1 MRSSDRMRLGMTY
14 MSELAVFPD
23 LSIEENI
30 RVGAQ
35 ALGHADPGA
44 RVEEL
49 YGVFPALR
57 EKRRAPASS
66 LSGGQRKMLGIA
78 KALAAE
84 PRLLVMDEPSAG
96 LSPLFVKE
104 VIRILSDLRGR
115 GLGAFDR
122 RAEYRLPRS
131 GDAGI
136 RAGRRAYP
144 VLRHG
149 RGNDRQRSAAARL
162 FRTEVM
168 RTIRIGSGAGY
179 SGDRIEPAVE
189 LAEKGDIQY
198 LVFECL
204 GERTV
209 ALAQQAR
216 MKNPE
221 SGYDPLLEE
230 RMRAVLPLCAAKG
243 IKIVT
248 NMGAANPLAAARK
261 TAEIAKS
268 LGLSS
273 LKIAA
278 VVGDDVLDAC
288 KDGDLP
294 IMEFDGTIK
303 QLGNRLLSAN
313 AYLGAEPMAQALSG
327 GADVV
332 ITGRASD
339 PALFLAP
346 MIHAFGWA
354 MDDWNLLGQGTVAG
368 HLLECAGQITG
379 GYFADPGYKDVQGLA
394 RLGFPI
400 GEVGED
406 GSLVITKVAGSG
418 GAVTAQTCKEQ
429 LLYEVHDPRQYIQP
443 DVVADFSQVKVEEIA
458 PDRVRVSGG
467 RGTKRTDTLKVSVGY
482 VDSFIGE
489 GQISYA
495 GPGALARGRLA
506 LEIVRERLK
515 LTGVAASELRFE
527 LIGVDSLHG
536 AEVSAHAN
544 EPYEVRV
551 RVAGRTENLREAIRI
566 GNEVETLYTNGP
578 AAGGGAF
585 KSARDVVAVASVLLP
600 RELAK
605 PSVQFV
611 GA

>member
-1 MRSSDRMRLGMTY
+1 
-14 MSELAVFPD
+14 
-23 LSIEENI
+23 
-30 RVGAQ
+30 
-35 ALGHADPGA
+35 
-44 RVEEL
+44 
-49 YGVFPALR
+49 
-57 EKRRAPASS
+57 
-66 LSGGQRKMLGIA
+66 
-78 KALAAE
+78 
-84 PRLLVMDEPSAG
+84 
-96 LSPLFVKE
+96 
-104 VIRILSDLRGR
+104 
-115 GLGAFDR
+115 
-122 RAEYRLPRS
+122 
-131 GDAGI
+131 
-136 RAGRRAYP
+136 
-144 VLRHG
+144 
-149 RGNDRQRSAAARL
+149 
-162 FRTEVM
+162 M

-179 SGDRIEPAVE
+179 SGDRIEPAIE

-216 MKNPE
+216 MKNPD

-248 NMGAANPLAAARK
+248 NMGAANPEAAARK
-261 TAEIAKS
+261 TADIARS
-268 LGLSS
+268 LGLSA

-278 VVGDDVLDAC
+278 IVGDDVLDAC

-294 IMEFDGTIK
+294 IMEFNGTIR

-313 AYLGAEPMAQALSG
+313 AYLGAEPMAQALTS
-327 GADVV
+327 GADIV

-379 GYFADPGYKDVQGLA
+379 GYFADPGYKDVSDLA

-429 LLYEVHDPRQYIQP
+429 LLYEVHDPAKYFQP
-443 DVVADFSQVKVEEIA
+443 DVVADFSQVKVEEIG

-467 RGTKRTDTLKVSVGY
+467 RGAKRTDTLKVSVGY
-482 VDSFIGE
+482 VDGYIGE

-515 LTGVAASELRFE
+515 LIGVDASEWRFE
-527 LIGVDSLHG
+527 LVGVDSLHG
-536 AEVSAHAN
+536 PEVSARAN

-551 RVAGRTENLREAIRI
+551 RVSGRSENLREAVRI
-566 GNEVETLYTNGP
+566 GNEVEALYTNGP
-578 AAGGGAF
+578 AAGGGAW

-605 PSVQFV
+605 PQVRFV

>member
-1 MRSSDRMRLGMTY
+1 
-14 MSELAVFPD
+14 
-23 LSIEENI
+23 
-30 RVGAQ
+30 
-35 ALGHADPGA
+35 
-44 RVEEL
+44 
-49 YGVFPALR
+49 
-57 EKRRAPASS
+57 
-66 LSGGQRKMLGIA
+66 
-78 KALAAE
+78 
-84 PRLLVMDEPSAG
+84 
-96 LSPLFVKE
+96 
-104 VIRILSDLRGR
+104 
-115 GLGAFDR
+115 
-122 RAEYRLPRS
+122 
-131 GDAGI
+131 
-136 RAGRRAYP
+136 
-144 VLRHG
+144 
-149 RGNDRQRSAAARL
+149 
-162 FRTEVM
+162 M

-189 LAEKGDIQY
+189 LAEKGEIQY

-221 SGYDPLLEE
+221 AGYDPLLEE

-248 NMGAANPLAAARK
+248 NMGAAHPEAAARK
-261 TAEIAKS
+261 TAEIARS
-268 LGLSS
+268 LGLSA

-278 VVGDDVLDAC
+278 IVGDDVLDAC
-288 KDGDLP
+288 KAADFP
-294 IMEFDGTIK
+294 IMEFDGTVR

-313 AYLGAEPMAQALSG
+313 AYLGAEPMAQALND

-379 GYFADPGYKDVQGLA
+379 GYFADPGYKDVADLA

-418 GAVTAQTCKEQ
+418 GAVSVRTCKEQ
-429 LLYEVHDPRQYIQP
+429 LLYEVHDPRQYFQP
-443 DVVADFSQVKVEEIA
+443 DVVADFSQVRVEEIA
-458 PDRVRVSGG
+458 DDRVRVSGG
-467 RGTKRTDTLKVSVGY
+467 RGTKRTDTLKVSLGY

-506 LEIVRERLK
+506 LDIVRERLK
-515 LTGVAASELRFE
+515 LTGVATSELRFD

-536 AEVSAHAN
+536 AQVSLHAN

-551 RVAGRTENLREAIRI
+551 RVTGRTESLREAVRI

-578 AAGGGAF
+578 AGGGGAW

-600 RELAK
+600 RELAR
-605 PSVQFV
+605 PVVHFV
-611 GA
+611 ET

>member
-1 MRSSDRMRLGMTY
+1 
-14 MSELAVFPD
+14 
-23 LSIEENI
+23 
-30 RVGAQ
+30 
-35 ALGHADPGA
+35 
-44 RVEEL
+44 
-49 YGVFPALR
+49 
-57 EKRRAPASS
+57 
-66 LSGGQRKMLGIA
+66 
-78 KALAAE
+78 
-84 PRLLVMDEPSAG
+84 
-96 LSPLFVKE
+96 
-104 VIRILSDLRGR
+104 
-115 GLGAFDR
+115 
-122 RAEYRLPRS
+122 
-131 GDAGI
+131 
-136 RAGRRAYP
+136 
-144 VLRHG
+144 
-149 RGNDRQRSAAARL
+149 
-162 FRTEVM
+162 M

-179 SGDRIEPAVE
+179 SGDRIEPAIE
-189 LAEKGDIQY
+189 LAEKGDIDY

-216 MKNPE
+216 MKNPD

-230 RMRAVLPLCAAKG
+230 RMRAVLPLCAVKG

-248 NMGAANPLAAARK
+248 NMGAANPFAAARK
-261 TAEIAKS
+261 TAEIARS

-313 AYLGAEPMAQALSG
+313 AYLGAAPMAEALRH
-327 GADVV
+327 GADIV

-346 MIHAFGWA
+346 MIHAFGWK

-379 GYFADPGYKDVQGLA
+379 GYFADPGFKDIPDLA

-406 GSLVITKVAGSG
+406 GSLVITKVEGSG

-429 LLYEVHDPRQYIQP
+429 LLYEVHDPTRYIQP

-458 PDRVRVSGG
+458 KDRVRVSGG
-467 RGTKRTDTLKVSVGY
+467 RGTKRTGTLKVSVGY

-536 AEVSAHAN
+536 PQVSTHAN

-551 RVAGRTENLREAIRI
+551 RVAGRTENLREAVRI

-605 PSVQFV
+605 PSIQFV
-611 GA
+611 EA

>member
-1 MRSSDRMRLGMTY
+1 
-14 MSELAVFPD
+14 
-23 LSIEENI
+23 
-30 RVGAQ
+30 
-35 ALGHADPGA
+35 
-44 RVEEL
+44 
-49 YGVFPALR
+49 
-57 EKRRAPASS
+57 
-66 LSGGQRKMLGIA
+66 
-78 KALAAE
+78 
-84 PRLLVMDEPSAG
+84 
-96 LSPLFVKE
+96 
-104 VIRILSDLRGR
+104 
-115 GLGAFDR
+115 
-122 RAEYRLPRS
+122 
-131 GDAGI
+131 
-136 RAGRRAYP
+136 
-144 VLRHG
+144 
-149 RGNDRQRSAAARL
+149 
-162 FRTEVM
+162 M

-189 LAEKGDIQY
+189 LAEKGNIQY

-221 SGYDPLLEE
+221 AGFDPLLEE
-230 RMRAVLPLCAAKG
+230 RMRAVLPLCGDRG

-248 NMGAANPLAAARK
+248 NMGAANPAAAARK
-261 TAEIAKS
+261 IVEIGKS

-273 LKIAA
+273 LKVAA
-278 VVGDDVLDAC
+278 IIGDDVLEPC
-288 KDGDLP
+288 KESDLP

-313 AYLGAEPMAQALSG
+313 AYLGAEPMAEALRA

-346 MIHAFGWA
+346 MLHAFGWA
-354 MDDWNLLGQGTVAG
+354 MDNCNLLGQGTVAG

-379 GYFADPGYKDVQGLA
+379 GYFADPPYKDVPDLA

-406 GSLVITKVAGSG
+406 GSLVVTKVEGSG
-418 GAVTAQTCKEQ
+418 GKVTAQTCKEQ
-429 LLYEVHDPRQYIQP
+429 LLYEVHDPTRYLQP
-443 DVVADFSQVKVEEIA
+443 DVTADFSNVTVEEIGK
-458 PDRVRVSGG
+458 DRVRVTGG
-467 RGTKRTDTLKVSVGY
+467 RGSKRPATLKVSVGY

-506 LEIVRERLK
+506 LEIVRERLR
-515 LTGVAASELRFE
+515 LTGVAASELRFD

-536 AEVSAHAN
+536 SQVSARAA

-551 RVAGRTENLREAIRI
+551 RVTGRTENLREAIRI

-578 AAGGGAF
+578 AGGGGAF

-600 RELAK
+600 RELVR
-605 PSVQFV
+605 PQVQFV
-611 GA
+611 AG

>member
-1 MRSSDRMRLGMTY
+1 
-14 MSELAVFPD
+14 
-23 LSIEENI
+23 
-30 RVGAQ
+30 
-35 ALGHADPGA
+35 
-44 RVEEL
+44 
-49 YGVFPALR
+49 
-57 EKRRAPASS
+57 
-66 LSGGQRKMLGIA
+66 
-78 KALAAE
+78 
-84 PRLLVMDEPSAG
+84 
-96 LSPLFVKE
+96 
-104 VIRILSDLRGR
+104 
-115 GLGAFDR
+115 
-122 RAEYRLPRS
+122 
-131 GDAGI
+131 
-136 RAGRRAYP
+136 
-144 VLRHG
+144 
-149 RGNDRQRSAAARL
+149 
-162 FRTEVM
+162 M

-179 SGDRIEPAVE
+179 SGDRIEPALE
-189 LAEKGDIQY
+189 LAEQGDLQY

-216 MKNPE
+216 MKNPDA
-221 SGYDPLLEE
+221 GFDPLLEE

-248 NMGAANPLAAARK
+248 NMGAANPVAAARE

-273 LKIAA
+273 LRIAA
-278 VVGDDVLDAC
+278 IVGDDVLDAC
-288 KDGDLP
+288 KDGDLK
-294 IMEFDGTIK
+294 IMEFDGSIK

-313 AYLGAEPMAQALSG
+313 AYLGAEPMAQALTE
-327 GADVV
+327 GADIV

-379 GYFADPGYKDVQGLA
+379 GYFADPPYKDIPDLA

-406 GSLVITKVAGSG
+406 GRLVITKVAGSG

-429 LLYEVHDPRQYIQP
+429 LLYEVHDPRRYIQP
-443 DVVADFSQVKVEEIA
+443 DVVADFSNVRVEEIGK
-458 PDRVRVSGG
+458 DRVRVSGG

-482 VDSFIGE
+482 VDSYIGE

-527 LIGVDSLHG
+527 LVGVDALHG
-536 AEVSAHAN
+536 PEVSAHAN

-551 RVAGRTENLREAIRI
+551 RVAGRTENLREAVRI

-600 RELAK
+600 RELAR
-605 PSVQFV
+605 PQVRFV
-611 GA
+611 GG

>member
-1 MRSSDRMRLGMTY
+1 
-14 MSELAVFPD
+14 V
-23 LSIEENI
+23 
-30 RVGAQ
+30 
-35 ALGHADPGA
+35 
-44 RVEEL
+44 
-49 YGVFPALR
+49 
-57 EKRRAPASS
+57 
-66 LSGGQRKMLGIA
+66 
-78 KALAAE
+78 
-84 PRLLVMDEPSAG
+84 
-96 LSPLFVKE
+96 
-104 VIRILSDLRGR
+104 
-115 GLGAFDR
+115 
-122 RAEYRLPRS
+122 
-131 GDAGI
+131 
-136 RAGRRAYP
+136 
-144 VLRHG
+144 
-149 RGNDRQRSAAARL
+149 
-162 FRTEVM
+162 

-221 SGYDPLLEE
+221 GGYDPLLEE
-230 RMRAVLPLCAAKG
+230 RMRAVLPVCASKG

-248 NMGAANPLAAARK
+248 NMGAANPEAAARK

-278 VVGDDVLDAC
+278 IVGDDVLDAC

-313 AYLGAEPMAQALSG
+313 AYLGAEPMAEALKS
-327 GADVV
+327 GADIV

-354 MDDWNLLGQGTVAG
+354 MDDWDLLGQGTVAG

-379 GYFADPGYKDVQGLA
+379 GYFADPGYKDVPDLA

-406 GSLVITKVAGSG
+406 GSLVITKVQGSG
-418 GAVTAQTCKEQ
+418 GAVTARTCKEQ
-429 LLYEVHDPRQYIQP
+429 LLYEVHDPRQYFQP
-443 DVVADFSQVKVEEIA
+443 DVVADFSQVTVEEIG

-467 RGTKRTDTLKVSVGY
+467 RGHKRTDTLKVSVGY
-482 VDSFIGE
+482 VDSYIGE

-515 LTGVAASELRFE
+515 LTGVASSELRFE
-527 LIGVDSLHG
+527 LVGVDSLHG
-536 AEVSAHAN
+536 AEVSVSAN

-551 RVAGRTENLREAIRI
+551 RVAGRTENLREAVRI

-578 AAGGGAF
+578 AAGGGAW

-600 RELAK
+600 RDLAK
-605 PSVQFV
+605 PQIRFV

>member
-1 MRSSDRMRLGMTY
+1 M
-14 MSELAVFPD
+14 
-23 LSIEENI
+23 
-30 RVGAQ
+30 
-35 ALGHADPGA
+35 
-44 RVEEL
+44 
-49 YGVFPALR
+49 
-57 EKRRAPASS
+57 
-66 LSGGQRKMLGIA
+66 
-78 KALAAE
+78 
-84 PRLLVMDEPSAG
+84 
-96 LSPLFVKE
+96 
-104 VIRILSDLRGR
+104 
-115 GLGAFDR
+115 
-122 RAEYRLPRS
+122 
-131 GDAGI
+131 
-136 RAGRRAYP
+136 
-144 VLRHG
+144 
-149 RGNDRQRSAAARL
+149 
-162 FRTEVM
+162 M

-189 LAEKGDIQY
+189 LAEKGDIDY

-216 MKNPE
+216 LKNPD

-248 NMGAANPLAAARK
+248 NMGAANPEAAAKK
-261 TAEIAKS
+261 TAEIVRT

-278 VVGDDVLDAC
+278 IVGDDVLDAC
-288 KDGDLP
+288 KQGDLP
-294 IMEFDGTIK
+294 ILEFAGSIK
-303 QLGNRLLSAN
+303 QLGNRIVSAN
-313 AYLGAEPMAQALSG
+313 AYLGAEPMAEALSA

-354 MDDWNLLGQGTVAG
+354 MDDWNILGKGTVAG

-379 GYFADPGYKDVQGLA
+379 GYFADPGYKDVEGLA

-406 GSLVITKVAGSG
+406 GSLVVTKVLGSG

-429 LLYEVHDPRQYIQP
+429 LLYEVHDPMRYLQP
-443 DVVADFSQVKVEEIA
+443 DVTADFSQVEVEEIA
-458 PDRVRVSGG
+458 PDRVRITGG
-467 RGTKRTDTLKVSVGY
+467 RGTARTDTLKVSVGY

-515 LTGVAASELRFE
+515 LTGVATSELRFD

-536 AEVSAHAN
+536 PQVSAHAN

-551 RVAGRTENLREAIRI
+551 RVTGRTENLREAVRI

-578 AAGGGAF
+578 AGGGGAW
-585 KSARDVVAVASVLLP
+585 KSAREVVAVASVLLP
-600 RELAK
+600 REAAK
-605 PSVQFV
+605 PQVRFV
-611 GA
+611 GG